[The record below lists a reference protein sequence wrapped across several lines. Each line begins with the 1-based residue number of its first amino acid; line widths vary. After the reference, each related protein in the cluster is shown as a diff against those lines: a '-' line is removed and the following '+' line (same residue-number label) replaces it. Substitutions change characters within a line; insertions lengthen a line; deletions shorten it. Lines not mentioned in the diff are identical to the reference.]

1 MRIIKVGGLLLGL
14 LLAGGCASHASKM
27 EDAKNLMR
35 YGEYS
40 AAAQELNR
48 VLEADRNRLLREM
61 ELGVLYQLQG
71 EYETSLLHLERA
83 DRLADELYTQSFSD
97 LLLRSTTNASMVTY
111 RSNIVERVYI
121 NYYKMFNYFYMA
133 EQAESAEQMHKLLDS
148 ARVEARRALILL
160 DENVFIEGDYEVA
173 AEEKTSVL
181 YQLQQ
186 IFAVLN
192 GDVINPRELVFRD
205 NAFTH
210 YMIGSLFEKMGEKS
224 SARVSYERAARLY
237 EQGYRKQYGLDE
249 AVVSQAWL
257 DAVRMM
263 KETRVSSWRRVA
275 NSKLDKSSVA
285 QLNRPA
291 RGQGQLLVVQ
301 EIDMVAPRG
310 ELNLW
315 ASLAGNRLVI
325 RPVLLGTPEEKAY
338 QLAWFYYLYADK
350 GLLGVVE
357 RISADDYIGLL
368 TSYHEKIIPVPDAV
382 LQLLASLGAQEAL
395 TSPGIRLSV
404 PMLYYE
410 EQPIKHSKV
419 HVNGKDSSMIL
430 AENVSALG
438 MAQHLV
444 AARSELI
451 NAMAVETL
459 RLSACAQVMS
469 PSICSLTLMAS
480 TSADTRSWLSLPY
493 EVRINRQNL
502 PAGKH
507 QVRLLSSLNGSQ
519 LEQTAEVEIAAGEL
533 KLLRL
538 RTFAVDPQ
546 ARLPQAVA
554 RAREARLASEAAA
567 LAAVQ
572 AEQEKKAQLLALE
585 TTDEQMLNDG
595 EQNE

>member
-1 MRIIKVGGLLLGL
+1 MHTIIRTCALCVAL
-14 LLAGGCASHASKM
+14 LLASGCATHANKM
-27 EDAKNLMR
+27 DNAKNLMR
-35 YGEYS
+35 YGEYE
-40 AAAQELNR
+40 AAASELNE
-48 VLEADRNRLLREM
+48 VLKAERNRLLLQM
-61 ELGVLYQLQG
+61 ELGVLYQLEG
-71 EYETSLLHLERA
+71 NYEKSLLHLERA

-257 DAVRMM
+257 DAARMM
-263 KETRVSSWRRVA
+263 KATRMASWRRISA
-275 NSKLDKSSVA
+275 NKLGPRQRE
-285 QLNRPA
+285 QLNSTNK
-291 RGQGQLLVVQ
+291 GQGQLVVVQ
-301 EIDMVAPRG
+301 EVDMVAPRG

-315 ASLAGNRLVI
+315 VQLSGNRLII
-325 RPVLLGTPEEKAY
+325 RPVLIGTEQQKAY

-451 NAMAVETL
+451 NAMAVETI
-459 RLSACAQVMS
+459 RLSACMQTGLPAA
-469 PSICSLTLMAS
+469 ICSITVAAS
-480 TSADTRSWLSLPY
+480 TSADTRAWLSLPY
-493 EVRINRQNL
+493 EIRIHRQQL
-502 PAGKH
+502 PAGTYNVK
-507 QVRLLSSLNGSQ
+507 LSSSYNGHQ
-519 LEQTAEVEIAAGEL
+519 LEQQAEVELKAGEL

-538 RTFAVDPQ
+538 RTFALDQSADVPAAVAKAREQ
-546 ARLPQAVA
+546 RVRQAEAARL
-554 RAREARLASEAAA
+554 EAELLAAA
-567 LAAVQ
+567 V
-572 AEQEKKAQLLALE
+572 
-585 TTDEQMLNDG
+585 DEQPNQGDNN
-595 EQNE
+595 EQ